1 MKRALALLLAAMMIL
16 TLAGCSKAAGGSYK
30 LAYVTADGIRMSPS
44 SFGMNIT
51 LELEEDGV
59 GTANYSG
66 SVVDITW
73 TDEGST
79 VVLEGPNGQLE
90 FSKDGKKLIFHDEG
104 TLFFFE
110 PVEEE

>member
-1 MKRALALLLAAMMIL
+1 MKRATALLLAAMMIL
-16 TLAGCSKAAGGSYK
+16 TLAGCAKAAGGSYK
-30 LAYVTADGIRMSPS
+30 LAYITADGIRMSPS

-66 SVVDITW
+66 TVKDITW
-73 TDEGST
+73 TDEGGK
-79 VVLEGPNGQLE
+79 VVVEGPEGTLV
-90 FSKDGKKLIFHDEG
+90 FSKDGKKLILHSEG
-104 TLFFFE
+104 TLLFFE